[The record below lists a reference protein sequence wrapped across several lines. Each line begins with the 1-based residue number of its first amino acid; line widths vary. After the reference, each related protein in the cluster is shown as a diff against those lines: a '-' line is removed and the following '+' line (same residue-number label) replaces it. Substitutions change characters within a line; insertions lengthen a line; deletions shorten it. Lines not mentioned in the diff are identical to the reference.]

1 MRFACFAL
9 VGIVACTAVNFN
21 ILSWNVHWQCGSNF
35 IKDCRDAATK
45 TLVDH
50 ATTYNAD
57 VIVAVE
63 LEETSSTAIDLP
75 SHGLDTDQEH
85 WTQVNGSCVGAPG
98 KTGDA
103 IALALRSGHKVL
115 ASSGGCLGGHAG
127 GVYKPDARAFVV
139 ALVKPA
145 QAVAGCDAGLCIVGI
160 HSPHVDITEGSD
172 KVEKVCGDARHSCT
186 IGIGDWNAPFSV
198 QPFCNFTVH
207 DRWEQLVGPEP
218 ASGLVAHPD
227 ENTCCY
233 PESKYQGWDDHVV
246 SNVPKAQFGES
257 SIVLPYAMTKF
268 SNDTE
273 EHRAIFVELALPAA

>member
-1 MRFACFAL
+1 MSSEHGVYGFVKLVFGSQEASSRVTAAAEPEPEPAEPSSAPGMTRFDHAPVQHAFFITPGPSTA
-9 VGIVACTAVNFN
+9 GSSTTFRIGNRAASTAVTDIF
-21 ILSWNVHWQCGSNF
+21 HCTEGAGSPSR
-35 IKDCRDAATK
+35 KRDFPA
-45 TLVDH
+45 
-50 ATTYNAD
+50 
-57 VIVAVE
+57 
-63 LEETSSTAIDLP
+63 
-75 SHGLDTDQEH
+75 
-85 WTQVNGSCVGAPG
+85 
-98 KTGDA
+98 
-103 IALALRSGHKVL
+103 ALAL
-115 ASSGGCLGGHAG
+115 
-127 GVYKPDARAFVV
+127 
-139 ALVKPA
+139 ALVSSSFSAAAKCFP
-145 QAVAGCDAGLCIVGI
+145 
-160 HSPHVDITEGSD
+160 
-172 KVEKVCGDARHSCT
+172 R
-186 IGIGDWNAPFSV
+186 SV